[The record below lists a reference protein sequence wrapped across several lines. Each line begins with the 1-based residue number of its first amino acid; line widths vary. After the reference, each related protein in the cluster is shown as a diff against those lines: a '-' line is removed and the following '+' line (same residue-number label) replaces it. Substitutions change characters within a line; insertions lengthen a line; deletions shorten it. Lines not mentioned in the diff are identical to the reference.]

1 MRFDQRAQLKELGQ
15 RCIEGHCVSV
25 NAIFKVSVI
34 DKCLALTPSPPS
46 TPYLP
51 LALRSPP
58 SQKAHA
64 SQWAQAQA
72 NRYTTVASSPT
83 LHVHAVRKVCSGNT
97 TPGVDPLIIAV
108 LHHHAAHK
116 IHVNA
121 VFEGAAGVGGAAVA
135 CCRLHSPSGRAVCG
149 VLRPACPRP
158 RQRLTLQPR
167 NLQGRPSA
175 HTHMQSPANTPTHT
189 YKSSPRDVF
198 DSVATVFYFHPRPTG
213 ACSPSSGVAVGIGA
227 VRRAGKG
234 LGGWG

>member
-34 DKCLALTPSPPS
+34 HKCLALAPSPPS

-108 LHHHAAHK
+108 LHRHAAHK

-121 VFEGAAGVGGAAVA
+121 VFEGAAGAGRRGQSGDQGIKCLKNKRCQTTAPFLLMTIRAIGVYELRNRVYIANAQI
-135 CCRLHSPSGRAVCG
+135 RLHENRRFSRI
-149 VLRPACPRP
+149 L
-158 RQRLTLQPR
+158 
-167 NLQGRPSA
+167 
-175 HTHMQSPANTPTHT
+175 
-189 YKSSPRDVF
+189 
-198 DSVATVFYFHPRPTG
+198 G
-213 ACSPSSGVAVGIGA
+213 A
-227 VRRAGKG
+227 
-234 LGGWG
+234 